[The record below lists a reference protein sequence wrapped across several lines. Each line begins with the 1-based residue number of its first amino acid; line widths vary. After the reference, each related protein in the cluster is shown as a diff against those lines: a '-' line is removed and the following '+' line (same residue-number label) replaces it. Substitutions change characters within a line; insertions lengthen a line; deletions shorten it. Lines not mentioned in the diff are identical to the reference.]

1 VPVQTL
7 GIQRNYLILFVSG
20 KHPKKK
26 KETMKVI
33 EISKPG
39 GPEVL
44 TLAERPMPQPKDG
57 EILVK
62 VAATG
67 VNGPDM
73 MQRKGLYP
81 APAGASDLLGLE
93 ISGEVTAVGAGVTR
107 WKIGDKLCGL
117 TNGGGYAEYCVIE
130 ASHCLPVPKGVSLID
145 AAGLPE
151 TYFTVWSNVFIGA
164 QLKAGETFLVHGGA
178 GGIGTTCIQLGKAF
192 GAKVIATDSPDARCQ
207 VCRDLGADRVIDY
220 RQTDFVEVVRTEG
233 GADVILDIV
242 GGANIEKNIKAAS
255 PDARIIQLAFAAGA
269 KVEINLM
276 PIMLKRL
283 TYTGSTLRTRPNAF
297 KARVA
302 QELEAQVWPLIE
314 AGKIRI
320 VTGRTFA
327 LDGAAQAHA
336 MMEAAGHT
344 GKILLTVAAV

>member
-1 VPVQTL
+1 
-7 GIQRNYLILFVSG
+7 
-20 KHPKKK
+20 
-26 KETMKVI
+26 MKVI

-39 GPEVL
+39 GPDVL
-44 TLAERPMPQPKDG
+44 VLAERGVPKPKAG
-57 EILVK
+57 ELLVK

-81 APAGASDLLGLE
+81 APVGASDLLGLE
-93 ISGEVTAVGAGVTR
+93 ISGEVAAVGPNVTR
-107 WKIGDKLCGL
+107 WKTGDKLCGL
-117 TNGGGYAEYCVIE
+117 TNGGGYAEYCVID
-130 ASHCLPVPKGVSLID
+130 ASHCLPIPKGVSIVD

-164 QLKAGETFLVHGGA
+164 QLAAGETFLVHGGA

-207 VCRDLGADRVIDY
+207 ICRDLGADRVIDY
-220 RQTDFVEVVRTEG
+220 RQEDFVEAVRAAG
-233 GADVILDIV
+233 GANVILDIV
-242 GGANIEKNIKAAS
+242 GGPNIEKNIKAAS
-255 PDARIIQLAFAAGA
+255 PDARIIQLAFAAGS

-283 TYTGSTLRTRPNAF
+283 TYTGSTLRTRPSAY

-302 QELEAQVWPLIE
+302 QELEAKVWPLIG
-314 AGKIRI
+314 AGKIRV
-320 VTGRTFA
+320 VTGRIFTLA
-327 LDGAAQAHA
+327 EAVQAHA
-336 MMEAAGHT
+336 MMESAAHT
-344 GKILLTVAAV
+344 GKILLTVST

>member
-1 VPVQTL
+1 
-7 GIQRNYLILFVSG
+7 
-20 KHPKKK
+20 
-26 KETMKVI
+26 MKVV

-44 TLAERPMPQPKDG
+44 TLAERSVPEPKAG
-57 EILVK
+57 EVLVR

-93 ISGEVTAVGAGVTR
+93 IAGEVTAVGKGVTR
-107 WKIGDKLCGL
+107 WKAGDKLCGL
-117 TNGGGYAEYCVIE
+117 TNGGGYAEYCVID
-130 ASHCLPVPKGVSLID
+130 ANHCLPIPQGVSLVD

-151 TYFTVWSNVFIGA
+151 TFFTVWSNVFIGA

-207 VCRDLGADRVIDY
+207 ICRDLGADRVIDY
-220 RQTDFVEVVRTEG
+220 KAEDFVETVRAEG
-233 GADVILDIV
+233 GANVILDIV

-255 PDARIIQLAFAAGA
+255 PDGRIIQLAFAAGS

-276 PIMLKRL
+276 PVMLKRL
-283 TYTGSTLRTRPNAF
+283 VYTGSTLRTRPVPF
-297 KARVA
+297 KTRVA
-302 QELEAQVWPLIE
+302 RELEEKVWPLIGT
-314 AGKIRI
+314 GKIRV
-320 VTGRTFA
+320 VTGKTFA
-327 LDGAAQAHA
+327 LAEAAAAHA
-336 MMEAAGHT
+336 LMESAAHT
-344 GKILLTVAAV
+344 GKILLTV